1 MSNQS
6 RPVVVGVVDD
16 QPAVLRYAAAEA
28 QRRGRPLRVVHCWS
42 LPDLGAEFVVQPDS
56 TTTMQTDVQRTLDAA
71 HAVVTEAVPDLDT
84 TYVGVY
90 GAPTAVLIDEALAAA
105 GLVIG
110 ADDLPW
116 FERFLDGELSPHLAR
131 VAACPVAVVP
141 EKAPT
146 GTGDGGVVVAI
157 DGKTSALGPLRY
169 AFEQAD
175 LRQTVLHVIYSAPA
189 GKLDAD
195 LEMYRA
201 TQAEVVA
208 GWQEQ
213 FPGVEV
219 LRSTSSG
226 GATEACIEAT
236 ASAEV
241 LVLGRPHSHSPF
253 ALIRPVA
260 RAVLRK
266 AECPVVVVP
275 LDYGTPEHA
284 ADRRD

>member
-1 MSNQS
+1 MSKQS

-16 QPAVLRYAAAEA
+16 QPVVLRYAAAEA
-28 QRRGRPLRVVHCWS
+28 ERRGCPLRVVHCWS
-42 LPDLGAEFVVQPDS
+42 FPDLGAEFVVQSDG
-56 TTTMQTDVQRTLDAA
+56 TTTMHTDAQCTLDAA
-71 HAVVTEAVPDLDT
+71 HAVVTEVMPDLDS

-90 GAPTAVLIDEALAAA
+90 GAPTAVLIDEARTATALI
-105 GLVIG
+105 IG

-131 VAACPVAVVP
+131 VAACPVTVVP
-141 EKAPT
+141 EKGPT

-157 DGKTSALGPLRY
+157 DGKTSAVGPLRY

-175 LRQTVLHVIYSAPA
+175 LRGAVLHVIYSAPS
-189 GKLDAD
+189 GTFHDELDT
-195 LEMYRA
+195 YRA
-201 TQAEVVA
+201 NQAEVVA

-213 FPGVEV
+213 FPGVQV

-241 LVLGRPHSHSPF
+241 LVLGRPHGHSPF

-266 AECPVVVVP
+266 TECPVVVVP
-275 LDYGTPEHA
+275 LDYGTPEYIDH
-284 ADRRD
+284 RD